1 LTNNINVYLI
11 LGDEPLRVKVS
22 YLSLLRDVTHVS
34 EEFIDLPQG
43 STVKDLV
50 TMLVN
55 KYGKDL
61 KSFIEPGAEMGQGI
75 LVTLNGELLS
85 SSEMDKVIPEGSEVL
100 IGIPPFGG

>member
-1 LTNNINVYLI
+1 MI
-11 LGDEPLRVKVS
+11 VKVS

-34 EEFIDLPQG
+34 EEYLELPKG

-50 TMLVN
+50 SLLIK
-55 KYGKDL
+55 KYGEGL
-61 KSFIEPGAEMGQGI
+61 KQFFEPGLEMGQGI

-85 SSEMDKVIPEGSEVL
+85 SSEMGRVIEEKSEVL

>member
-1 LTNNINVYLI
+1 M
-11 LGDEPLRVKVS
+11 RVKVS

-34 EEFIDLPQG
+34 EEFIDLPSG

-50 TMLVN
+50 AILMK
-55 KYGKDL
+55 KYGEGL
-61 KSFIEPGAEMGQGI
+61 KSFLEPETEMGQGI

-85 SSEMDKVIPEGSEVL
+85 SNEMDKIIPEGSEVL